1 MSQIRIFISSVQ
13 KEFAKERATLRD
25 YLQSDP
31 LLRRFFDVFLFED
44 VPAIDRRADEV
55 YLQEV
60 ERCDIYVGLFGK
72 EYGKE
77 DGKGYSPTHREFD
90 RATRLGK
97 HRLIFVKGADDKDK
111 SPKMQALIRKAGNQV
126 IRRRFATVSELIA
139 ALYTSLVKYL
149 EEKDFIRTGP
159 FDASFCRNA
168 EIGDLDEE
176 KIKLF
181 LTLAIRSR
189 GFPLPENATPTQVLT
204 HLNMLDKGRPSNASI
219 LLFGKQPQ
227 RFLISSEVKCAHF
240 HGKEVTKPIPSYQV
254 YKGTVFELVDRAVDF
269 VMSKIDLAVG
279 TRALST
285 QAPVAYEIP
294 LEVVREAI
302 VNAVAHRDYT
312 SNGSVQVMLFTD
324 RLEVWNPG
332 TLSPP
337 LTIEKL
343 RQPHAS
349 LPCNPLLAE
358 PLYLTKYIERMGTG
372 TGDMIKRCRKAGLRE
387 PVFSIPGGFVA
398 TIYRKPGV
406 AFETVSKASGQIV
419 TPGPGDKVGPKSGP
433 SWAQVEAQEAQVEL
447 TSLEMSLLEICMDA
461 PKKGQEL
468 MAASGYASRTGNLKR
483 SLEKLKGIGL
493 IEMTIPGKPTSSK
506 QKYRLTPKGRD
517 FIANLA
523 KEAGSGKK

>member
-13 KEFAKERATLRD
+13 KEFAKERAALRD
-25 YLQSDP
+25 YLHGDP

-44 VPAIDRRADEV
+44 IPATDRQADDV
-55 YLQEV
+55 YLAEV
-60 ERCDIYVGLFGK
+60 EQCDIYVGLFGQ
-72 EYGKE
+72 EYGSE
-77 DGKGYSPTHREFD
+77 DKRGLSPTHREFNL
-90 RATRLGK
+90 ATRLGK
-97 HRLIFVKGADDKDK
+97 HRLVFVKGADDKDK
-111 SPKMQALIRKAGNQV
+111 TPKMQALIRKAGNQV
-126 IRRRFATVSELIA
+126 IRRRFATLSELVA
-139 ALYTSLVKYL
+139 VLYASLVKYL
-149 EEKDFIRTGP
+149 EEKDLIRTGP

-168 EIGDLDEE
+168 EIADLDEE
-176 KIKLF
+176 KIRSF
-181 LTLAIRSR
+181 LALARRAR
-189 GFPLPENATPTQVLT
+189 GFPLSEDATPMEVLI
-204 HLNMLDKGRPSNASI
+204 HLNLLDKGRPSNASI

-240 HGKEVTKPIPSYQV
+240 HGIEVTKPIPSYQV

-312 SNGSVQVMLFTD
+312 SNGSVQVMLFSD

-349 LPCNPLLAE
+349 LPHNPLLAE

-387 PVFSIPGGFVA
+387 PAFSIPGGFVA
-398 TIYRKPGV
+398 TVYRKPGV
-406 AFETVSKASGQIV
+406 AFETVSKESGEVGLQAPKDQAG
-419 TPGPGDKVGPKSGP
+419 TKPGPSRIAP
-433 SWAQVEAQEAQVEL
+433 S
-447 TSLEMSLLEICMDA
+447 I
-461 PKKGQEL
+461 
-468 MAASGYASRTGNLKR
+468 Y
-483 SLEKLKGIGL
+483 
-493 IEMTIPGKPTSSK
+493 
-506 QKYRLTPKGRD
+506 
-517 FIANLA
+517 
-523 KEAGSGKK
+523 